1 MTVGQKVPF
10 EYLGTNFVFTVS
22 QAAVEGQEKSN
33 TLERGMISADI
44 YIVFEASKASG
55 IKIVNQ
61 REAASSHIF
70 WHKEFNLES
79 LGMLLYGPPGT
90 GKTNGLADWENVRW
104 KGTKGDQS
112 ELHVIIFD
120 EIDAICKV
128 GITVI

>member
-1 MTVGQKVPF
+1 MEQVCSTCSLQVKLV
-10 EYLGTNFVFTVS
+10 
-22 QAAVEGQEKSN
+22 VEGQEKSN

-104 KGTKGDQS
+104 KGTKVREADIQS
-112 ELHVIIFD
+112 CWLAYWSESFVVRFQ
-120 EIDAICKV
+120 
-128 GITVI
+128 